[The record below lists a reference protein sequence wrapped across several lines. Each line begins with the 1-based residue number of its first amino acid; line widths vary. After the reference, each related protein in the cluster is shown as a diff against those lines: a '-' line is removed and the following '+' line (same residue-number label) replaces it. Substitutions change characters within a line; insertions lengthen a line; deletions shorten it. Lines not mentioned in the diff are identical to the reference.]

1 MVEYSEQSIKFGWLN
16 KEEIAQAIESQSLNE
31 YNIVFTKD
39 THEQYIISASLE
51 PVPIKSRI
59 RIFSSVDT
67 AIEEINKS
75 SVTYSGEI
83 LSIRDGEKFIAYVV
97 NQLDDGAYNVDP
109 IHSDNMVDYNGLQ
122 NVPLKNIDGTVTEPI
137 VLTDLEDGFYK
148 VTGHFTTPVGTTT
161 SSIVGN
167 IIVVETEID
176 RKKIKRICS
185 DIIVDYTIDNNG
197 EITSDKYITQQYI
210 ESKGY
215 ATNASVDV
223 RLEAFKLTMQ
233 EYVEDY
239 VETTVSMLIRYIVSE
254 EISSRYSTNQD
265 IQDLFN

>member
-1 MVEYSEQSIKFGWLN
+1 MAEYNEQSIKFGWLN
-16 KEEIAQAIESQSLNE
+16 KEEIVQAIESQSLNK

-51 PVPIKSRI
+51 PIPIKSRV

-122 NVPLKNIDGTVTEPI
+122 NVPLKNIEGTVTEPI

-148 VTGHFTTPVGTTT
+148 VTGHFIVPTGNEIT
-161 SSIVGN
+161 SIVGN
-167 IIVVETEID
+167 IIVIESISLTE
-176 RKKIKRICS
+176 RTIKRINNNS
-185 DIIVDYTIDNNG
+185 IFDYVLKDDICTV
-197 EITSDKYITQQYI
+197 DKYATEQYI
-210 ESKGY
+210 KEQGY
-215 ATNASVDV
+215 TTEADVDIK
-223 RLEAFKLTMQ
+223 LEAFKVTM
-233 EYVEDY
+233 EKYIEDY
-239 VETTVSMLIRYIVSE
+239 VDTTVSLLIKYMVSE
-254 EISSRYSTNQD
+254 ELSTRYSTDQD
-265 IQDLFN
+265 IQDLFE